1 MKRYAAIFL
10 ALPLLMMPIL
20 AACSQSLASEGPELK
35 AAIIDQLATYNPNDV
50 FIDEI
55 TATLE
60 THGFKVD
67 VWSGKEVTTSLY
79 RKLPQ
84 YGYKLILF
92 RAHLGISH
100 LVGDSE
106 VVSLKT
112 TSLFTGENYTT
123 TKYLTE
129 QLSGSLMEAQMTENL
144 PNVFAINPKFITE
157 NMKGEFDNTAILMMG
172 CSSYY
177 IDDMARA
184 FSQKGASV
192 YLGWSATVTLEY
204 LDGAVINLV
213 EQLYT
218 RQLNLE
224 QATSGTMATVGR
236 DPHFGARLKYYPDTS
251 GNYIVATPAT

>member
-1 MKRYAAIFL
+1 MKRYEAIFL
-10 ALPLLMMPIL
+10 ALSLLLIPIL
-20 AACSQSLASEGPELK
+20 TACSNTLASEGPELK
-35 AAIIDQLATYNPNDV
+35 AAIIDQLATYHPNQE
-50 FIDEI
+50 FIDKA

-79 RKLPQ
+79 RQLPQ

-92 RAHLGISH
+92 RAHVGIAH
-100 LVGDSE
+100 LVGESE
-106 VVSLKT
+106 VISLET
-112 TSLFTGENYTT
+112 TSVFTGENYTT

-144 PNVFAINPKFITE
+144 PTVFAINPKFITE

-177 IDDMARA
+177 LDDMARA

-204 LDGAVINLV
+204 LDGAVIELV

-218 RQLNLE
+218 RHLNLE
-224 QATSGTMATVGR
+224 EATSRTMATVGR
-236 DPHFGARLKYYPDTS
+236 DPYFGARLKYYPDTS
-251 GNYIVATPAT
+251 GSYIVATPAT